1 MGEMDPRTEALLKDF
16 LLSQSEQASKG
27 YTIKTLTDAF
37 LAEQQAAAVRQRGV
51 EETLASYQAR
61 MNRHARR
68 ITDLEKNK
76 LPAQRRPEDSISFD
90 PEELKELRG
99 WNRFWKEKAANVAI
113 YALLVLLGAGAFA
126 MIQTAARSPH
136 PIPPNEGA
144 LHQ

>member
-16 LLSQSEQASKG
+16 LLSQKEQTSKG
-27 YTIKTLTDAF
+27 YTIQTLTDAF
-37 LAEQQAAAVRQRGV
+37 LAEQQAATVRHRGI

-68 ITDLEKNK
+68 IGDLERNK
-76 LPAQRRPEDSISFD
+76 LPSSRRPEDSISFD

-136 PIPPNEGA
+136 PAPINEGA
-144 LHQ
+144 LQP